1 MIVTIGTPMI
11 AFLSRI
17 NYVLFIDLNSQAGTM
32 PWLDALMVF
41 CSESLIF
48 CWFLFLL
55 LAWGLPG
62 SWRKRTLTA
71 GESADLQDRR
81 SAILWI
87 VVACPLAYAFNL
99 LIEQFFYE
107 PRPFV
112 SHHVHL
118 LVQHAADGSFP
129 SDHTAWSF
137 AVVGMLAFS
146 LLPWFAH
153 TKRPVTPAAPSAI
166 HTTSLILLLI
176 GLLIACTI
184 GIARIFVGVHYPDD
198 IVGGAFDGL
207 LAAFIVTFVR
217 NWVQRPAQ
225 VIIGLAEKLRLA

>member
-1 MIVTIGTPMI
+1 
-11 AFLSRI
+11 
-17 NYVLFIDLNSQAGTM
+17 
-32 PWLDALMVF
+32 
-41 CSESLIF
+41 
-48 CWFLFLL
+48 L

-62 SWRKRTLTA
+62 SWRKRTLTTR
-71 GESADLQDRR
+71 ESADLQDRR

-87 VVACPLAYAFNL
+87 AVACPLAYAFNL
-99 LIEQFFYE
+99 LIEQFIYE

-153 TKRPVTPAAPSAI
+153 TKRPVTSTAPSAI
-166 HTTSLILLLI
+166 HKTSLILLLI
-176 GLLIACTI
+176 GLLVACTI
-184 GIARIFVGVHYPDD
+184 GIARIFAGVHYPDD

-207 LAAFIVTFVR
+207 LASFIVTLVR
-217 NWVQRPAQ
+217 NWIQRPAQ
-225 VIIGLAEKLRLA
+225 VIIGLAERLRLA